1 MCAESIV
8 SVDKPKFQTPW
19 VEQQKPV
26 RTFGLRVHPEEVKRV
41 DAFRSAFPEG
51 SRIRGLIE
59 EALVKGKEG
68 KPEGVSDREYF
79 EALGRMLGEREILD
93 LNIIRR
99 ISSMPAWVQGDAYRV
114 ALGRKEKDRNPY
126 PLEEFNGN
134 LIKDEK
140 ENVPGEKEEQVIQ
153 AIKRHVQQAQM
164 EGKISHGGSG
174 LAYDFGERLGNSGPE
189 LVNLLYY
196 GQDSVERI
204 LEISLG
210 MKDFL
215 MPSTAVREW
224 VIDIAEQ
231 ILFSRPEHRM
241 YALRAFVED
250 LRKAAH
256 DCKDM
261 DRAGVARMIREIPLV
276 CSLHGAN
283 LL

>member
-1 MCAESIV
+1 MTSEFV
-8 SVDKPKFQTPW
+8 PKFQTPW
-19 VEQQKPV
+19 DGQQKPV

-59 EALVKGKEG
+59 EALVKGKEK
-68 KPEGVSDREYF
+68 KPEGISDREYF
-79 EALGRMLGEREILD
+79 EVLGRMLGEREVLD

-99 ISSMPAWVQGDAYRV
+99 ISSMPAWVQGDAFRV
-114 ALGRKEKDRNPY
+114 ALERKERDRNPY
-126 PLEEFNGN
+126 PLEEFNGD
-134 LIKDEK
+134 LIKDKK
-140 ENVPGEKEEQVIQ
+140 ENIPGEKEEQVIQ
-153 AIKRHVQQAQM
+153 AIRRHVQQAQM
-164 EGKISHGGSG
+164 EGKISRGGPG
-174 LAYDFGERLGNSGPE
+174 LIYDFGERLGNSGPE

-204 LEISLG
+204 LETSLG
-210 MKDFL
+210 MKDFI
-215 MPSTAVREW
+215 MSSTAVREW

-241 YALRAFVED
+241 YALRAFAED
-250 LRKAAH
+250 FKKAAH

-261 DRAGVARMIREIPLV
+261 DRAGVARMIIEIPLV